1 MLLIATTIWTI
12 NALNKEHRS
21 KVNFIAHINVP
32 FSKTNESGKQ
42 EVKATVYLKGRGF
55 DLAKFYFSKQ
65 KDRVV
70 NCTSNASDEIDIR
83 AAIVDFIKNK
93 ENAITVEEV
102 SPSFLHCKVKCPT
115 VKSRNYN
122 RLPT

>member
-1 MLLIATTIWTI
+1 MTSL
-12 NALNKEHRS
+12 S
-21 KVNFIAHINVP
+21 
-32 FSKTNESGKQ
+32 
-42 EVKATVYLKGRGF
+42 
-55 DLAKFYFSKQ
+55 FYFSKQ

-102 SPSFLHCKVKCPT
+102 SPSFFALQGKMSYSK
-115 VKSRNYN
+115 KSELQSITNLAYHRFICNLLKHIVVLIVY
-122 RLPT
+122 